1 MTTITL
7 MMDIHDDI
15 DDIDD
20 NNADDGDIIYWR
32 WRSIM
37 MIDDI
42 NVEINYD
49 DYALIAIKFMMIF
62 YDHA

>member
-20 NNADDGDIIYWR
+20 NNADDGDIIY
-32 WRSIM
+32 
-37 MIDDI
+37 
-42 NVEINYD
+42 
-49 DYALIAIKFMMIF
+49 
-62 YDHA
+62 